1 KAGTPESPSNVF
13 SRANRIATSICL
25 SVVHSGTNSDRAGRE
40 NGARVFRLLP
50 ESKLSGHRKPERD
63 EEHGSAGDESQLCRI
78 PGGTRLCLQ
87 RKQRGKQHE
96 KRNGANPDAVEQPP
110 ADSLGG
116 VIDSRQVVAR
126 LP

>member
-1 KAGTPESPSNVF
+1 MTV
-13 SRANRIATSICL
+13 ATSICL
-25 SVVHSGTNSDRAGRE
+25 SVVHSGTNSARARRE

-87 RKQRGKQHE
+87 RQQRGKQQE
-96 KRNGANPDAVEQPP
+96 KRNGGKAQAVEQPP
-110 ADSLGG
+110 ADSLRG
-116 VIDSRQVVAR
+116 
-126 LP
+126 